1 MLPINLRQ
9 NLLLL
14 ALLTQLVAI
23 SMFLMS
29 YYGSSI
35 LAPNTAM
42 LLVYIQV
49 MIPVVLLLTGIGK
62 SLEFFWALIHIAWY
76 VQGEEYWFTYQGY
89 LFFIGFGV
97 VVVSVSLYI
106 LAMRGKMEDLSKP
119 SIDIAGLLFPFILIE
134 VLGLIIIL
142 AVVIL
147 LAFDDGRG
155 WGPSFG

>member
-1 MLPINLRQ
+1 MLPNNLRQ
-9 NLLLL
+9 NLLLM

-23 SMFLMS
+23 SMFLMA
-29 YYGSSI
+29 YYGGSI
-35 LAPNTAM
+35 SAPKTAM

-49 MIPVVLLLTGIGK
+49 LITVVLLLTGIGK

-76 VQGEEYWFTYQGY
+76 IQGEEYGVTYQGY

-97 VVVSVSLYI
+97 VIVSVLLYI

-119 SIDIAGLLFPFILIE
+119 YIDIAGLLFPFILIE
-134 VLGLIIIL
+134 VLALLLIL

-155 WGPSFG
+155 WGPNFG